1 MIIEKISGSLQ
12 GSSSYLSNQSSSIDF
27 NIKPSS
33 VLLIEN
39 SVNKIS
45 DVRHLND
52 KDLIEDEP
60 IYMEMSKSVDNIT
73 NSYEVNYDENTDSY
87 IFNKSLLINDEN
99 INLLANLSK
108 KEINSIIINS
118 LVSEVYDTNNLKDI
132 QKSSIE
138 TNNEELMEENIYE
151 TINDDYSLSEKLEL
165 IDALSEIVS
174 KNKKIKGS
182 FKDSLIRSLSDVSL
196 NELFYSCEE
205 YEEQYEVEEF
215 FLISRFI
222 FRFIED
228 FNKLNNNKI
237 KLNEDLKRGIN
248 SIILL
253 KSLKIKDNNIM

>member
-45 DVRHLND
+45 DVRYLND
-52 KDLIEDEP
+52 KGLIEDEP
-60 IYMEMSKSVDNIT
+60 IYMEMSKSVGNVT
-73 NSYEVNYDENTDSY
+73 NSYEVHYDDNTDSY
-87 IFNKSLLINDEN
+87 LFNK
-99 INLLANLSK
+99 NLSINNK
-108 KEINSIIINS
+108 KFNFFVDLSEKEIESIFSELEIKNYDINK
-118 LVSEVYDTNNLKDI
+118 LRVTNFSVEDFIEDI
-132 QKSSIE
+132 V
-138 TNNEELMEENIYE
+138 EENIYE
-151 TINDDYSLSEKLEL
+151 TMNDDYSLSEKLEL
-165 IDALSEIVS
+165 INDLSDVVS
-174 KNKKIKGS
+174 KNKKIKGI
-182 FKDSLIRSLSDVSL
+182 FKDNLIKCLNNISL
-196 NELFYSCEE
+196 NELFSLCEE

-228 FNKLNNNKI
+228 FNKSNNNKI

-253 KSLKIKDNNIM
+253 KSLKFKDNNII